1 MKQHELDFLKKYDS
15 GEKFDEYELAE
26 MRDVYKQVDKTYGD
40 RHRWTESVNTVFQV
54 GERYF
59 CLEWEEGLTELQ
71 ENQYYEQPYEVYPVT
86 EEKIIK
92 ITHYEKKRNEN
103 KNKKLMIIN
112 NVEETLNIADVE
124 ITGEIVDDEIE
135 EDEVE

>member
-15 GEKFDEYELAE
+15 GEEFDEYKLAE
-26 MRDVYKQVDKTYGD
+26 MREAYKQVDETYGD

-59 CLEWEEGLTELQ
+59 CLEWEKGLTELQ

-92 ITHYEKKRNEN
+92 ITHYEKK
-103 KNKKLMIIN
+103 KIKIMKKFIK
-112 NVEETLNIADVE
+112 
-124 ITGEIVDDEIE
+124 G
-135 EDEVE
+135 